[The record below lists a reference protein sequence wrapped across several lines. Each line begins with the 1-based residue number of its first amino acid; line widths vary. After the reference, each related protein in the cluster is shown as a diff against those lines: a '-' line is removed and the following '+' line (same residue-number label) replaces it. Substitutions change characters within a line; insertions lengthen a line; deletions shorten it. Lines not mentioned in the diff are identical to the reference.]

1 MQVSREELDEWLA
14 WADAVRLKLR
24 RATRELA
31 ELGDELFRARE
42 QGDAGNHDD
51 DRSR

>member
-1 MQVSREELDEWLA
+1 MDMSREELDEQLQR
-14 WADAVRLKLR
+14 ADLMRRKLR

-31 ELGDELFRARE
+31 ALGDAIFEQRAR
-42 QGDAGNHDD
+42 QVARDD